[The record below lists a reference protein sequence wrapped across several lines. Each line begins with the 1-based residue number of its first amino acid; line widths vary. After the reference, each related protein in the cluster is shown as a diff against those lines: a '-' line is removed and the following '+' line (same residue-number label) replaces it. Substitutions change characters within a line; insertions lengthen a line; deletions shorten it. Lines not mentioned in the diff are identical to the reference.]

1 MGKIILKPQPGPQE
15 AFLACSADV
24 CIYGGA
30 AGGGKTYGLL
40 MTPLRY
46 KNVKRFGAV
55 MFRRNFNQIFS
66 EGGMWDEA
74 SNMYYGIR
82 GAVRVNSRSKWMFCD
97 ENDRKVSQI
106 SFAHI
111 DRDDGVHAWQGSQIA
126 MIGFDELCHFSE
138 YVFFYMLSRN
148 RSVCVGAVVKVLK
161 FDAKKMTVNVQPLSK
176 HLENGSY
183 ESQPPI
189 LQIPVAVTR
198 SGGFIFRPWYKPGD
212 VGVVLYLD
220 HDMDATVTG
229 GKEATPLTERNHA
242 PTDAV
247 FVGALV
253 AGEYQ
258 VPDSIPN
265 ESIALAKDDGSIY
278 IALKKDGIEIK
289 GDITLKGNITQDGD
303 TVASG
308 VSLVHHTHPGD
319 SGGTTGSPS

>member
-1 MGKIILKPQPGPQE
+1 MPRANPYEYQ
-15 AFLACSADV
+15 
-24 CIYGGA
+24 
-30 AGGGKTYGLL
+30 
-40 MTPLRY
+40 
-46 KNVKRFGAV
+46 
-55 MFRRNFNQIFS
+55 
-66 EGGMWDEA
+66 
-74 SNMYYGIR
+74 
-82 GAVRVNSRSKWMFCD
+82 RVHDK
-97 ENDRKVSQI
+97 KV
-106 SFAHI
+106 A
-111 DRDDGVHAWQGSQIA
+111 
-126 MIGFDELCHFSE
+126 E
-138 YVFFYMLSRN
+138 
-148 RSVCVGAVVKVLK
+148 SVCVGAVVKVLT
-161 FDAKKMTVNVQPLSK
+161 FDKKKMTVNVQPLSK
-176 HLENGSY
+176 RLENGSY

-189 LQIPVAVTR
+189 LRIPVAVTR

-242 PTDAV
+242 ATDAV

-258 VPDSIPN
+258 VPASIPD

-308 VSLVHHTHPGD
+308 VSLVHHTHAGD
-319 SGGTTGSPS
+319 SGGTTGTPS